1 MPPESNDP
9 GLLFEML
16 AAAEAVVR
24 FVSSPTR
31 QDYDSDELLR
41 SAVERKVEIIGEA
54 CRGLSK
60 ELLEG
65 HPEISWQKIRSTRN
79 ILAHDYGRIDSDVMS
94 RIATIHAPELI
105 AQLEN
110 LIPPPPPDPEPESD
124 RTPPK

>member
-105 AQLEN
+105 AQLKN
-110 LIPPPPPDPEPESD
+110 LIPPPPPDP
-124 RTPPK
+124 